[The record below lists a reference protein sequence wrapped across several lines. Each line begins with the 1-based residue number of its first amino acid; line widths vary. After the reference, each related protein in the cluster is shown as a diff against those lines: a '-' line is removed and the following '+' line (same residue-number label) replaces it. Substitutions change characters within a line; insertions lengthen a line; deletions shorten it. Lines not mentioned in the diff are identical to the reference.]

1 MPWSGITAL
10 QGLSGS
16 RPVGPGQSVL
26 VNGASGNVG
35 PFAIQIAK
43 AFGAEVTGVCST
55 AKMDFVRSLGADHV
69 IDYTRDDV
77 TRLGRRFDRILDVAS
92 RRSILDY
99 RRILRPGG
107 VYVWI
112 GGTLS
117 GFFGATVLGP
127 VISLAGSRRMGLMW
141 WWRPFRQED
150 VAVLTDLVE
159 AGHVRP
165 VIDRSYPLAEV
176 ADALTYVESGA
187 ARGKVV
193 ITV

>member
-1 MPWSGITAL
+1 
-10 QGLSGS
+10 
-16 RPVGPGQSVL
+16 
-26 VNGASGNVG
+26 
-35 PFAIQIAK
+35 
-43 AFGAEVTGVCST
+43 VT
-55 AKMDFVRSLGADHV
+55 H
-69 IDYTRDDV
+69 
-77 TRLGRRFDRILDVAS
+77 LGRRFDRILDVAS

-112 GGTLS
+112 GGTMP
-117 GFFGATVLGP
+117 GFFGATILGP

-150 VAVLTDLVE
+150 VVALTDLVE

-176 ADALTYVESGA
+176 AEALAYVEGGS
-187 ARGKVV
+187 ARGKVA